1 MCLRNYN
8 GKQKGLFQVFKLFL
22 RMLTKIPPRVI
33 FPAACK
39 ARLGPYIEYKLELN
53 YYPFGCALKANTCS
67 VIIITLTELVQCLM
81 TIFKSPH
88 QLEIQ
93 KWQRSQLTMVFAL
106 KPSTPALDAAVT
118 TVAIPG
124 RGQPWGIFV
133 QTDGNRRFSPS
144 NMILQLPFHWQAGQ
158 HFGAGG
164 ARLRLSSLKFKSVID
179 GQGILARFNSS
190 TDLTSSRDSTMD
202 RGGNA
207 VVASFADG
215 PN

>member
-1 MCLRNYN
+1 
-8 GKQKGLFQVFKLFL
+8 
-22 RMLTKIPPRVI
+22 
-33 FPAACK
+33 
-39 ARLGPYIEYKLELN
+39 
-53 YYPFGCALKANTCS
+53 
-67 VIIITLTELVQCLM
+67 M

-144 NMILQLPFHWQAGQ
+144 NITILPSNITILQLPFHWQAGP

-164 ARLRLSSLKFKSVID
+164 ARLRLSSLEFKSVLD

-190 TDLTSSRDSTMD
+190 TDSTMD
-202 RGGNA
+202 RGGNVMWWLRA
-207 VVASFADG
+207 LRTAPTDY
-215 PN
+215 